1 MKQEAANTKIRTE
14 KVAAAEFSAR
24 KALEKT
30 KDKTKKEE
38 PKPASITK
46 AQEISKAAMNSSIK
60 NKEGRSKGRSP
71 QKDEDSK
78 RHNQTMKSGKSK
90 PAVSRTGLI
99 KLVIARED
107 GDSGHIVDF
116 ENSLKK
122 IPDIRIIM
130 VSGTTVEGT
139 QIIVSSEKSIALSDT
154 LRQLSMVDE
163 ITDKHADIL
172 IKLKPSIVYKK

>member
-1 MKQEAANTKIRTE
+1 
-14 KVAAAEFSAR
+14 
-24 KALEKT
+24 
-30 KDKTKKEE
+30 
-38 PKPASITK
+38 
-46 AQEISKAAMNSSIK
+46 
-60 NKEGRSKGRSP
+60 
-71 QKDEDSK
+71 
-78 RHNQTMKSGKSK
+78 MKSGKSK